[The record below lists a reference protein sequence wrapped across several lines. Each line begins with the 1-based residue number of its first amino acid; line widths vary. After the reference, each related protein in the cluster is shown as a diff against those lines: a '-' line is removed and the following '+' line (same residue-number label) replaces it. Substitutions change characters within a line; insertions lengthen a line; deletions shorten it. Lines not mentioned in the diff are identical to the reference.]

1 MTFFAGQ
8 KLKRLEGLSFV
19 FRYNRRM
26 KILDLLFGKHRHLI
40 AQMTRQELQ
49 ARYASSFLGFFW
61 ALLIPLSTLLIYTFV
76 FSVVLRSA
84 WENTDLPYAFILFA
98 ALIPFTF
105 ITDVLNR
112 APTLVLAHPNYVKKV
127 VFPLHIL
134 PVVACATALVDSVLS
149 LLLLFV
155 GLWWKTGGVSPWALL
170 LPLVYLPLLLI
181 TLGAGWFLA
190 SLGVYIRD
198 IAPLVGIVTRLWFFV
213 TPIVFP
219 IERIPETYRWMFAL
233 NPLTSIVGMFRNL
246 LLFGQPLAWTEWLT
260 WTVFGL
266 LLALAGYFWFVKT
279 SRGFADVL

>member
-1 MTFFAGQ
+1 
-8 KLKRLEGLSFV
+8 
-19 FRYNRRM
+19 M
-26 KILDLLFGKHRHLI
+26 KILDRLFGKHRHLI

-84 WENTDLPYAFILFA
+84 WENTDLPYSFILFA
-98 ALIPFTF
+98 AIIPFTF

-134 PVVACATALVDSVLS
+134 PVVACATALVDSSLS
-149 LLLLFV
+149 LLLLFA
-155 GLWWKTGGVSPWALL
+155 GLWWKTGGIPLLALL
-170 LPLVYLPLLLI
+170 LPLAYLPLLLI

-198 IAPLVGIVTRLWFFV
+198 IAPLVGIFTRLWFFV

-219 IERIPETYRWMFAL
+219 IERIPATYRWLFAL

-246 LLFGQPLAWTEWLT
+246 LLFGQPLAWGEWLT